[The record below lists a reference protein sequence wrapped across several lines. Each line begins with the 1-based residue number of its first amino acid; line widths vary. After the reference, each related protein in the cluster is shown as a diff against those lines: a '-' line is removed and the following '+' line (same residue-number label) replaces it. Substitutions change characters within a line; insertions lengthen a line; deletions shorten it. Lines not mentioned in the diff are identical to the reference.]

1 MGEEPRVSRWRFNA
15 NSADST
21 FPFRYP
27 EVLYSNKG
35 RKMSK
40 LSLDDAMIRAL
51 ELALKGP
58 ITGVNPQVG
67 AVILNAEGELIG
79 EGYHKGSGT
88 DHAEVVAI
96 NAALNGDSKLPQ
108 GSTAIVTLE
117 PCNHTGKT
125 GPCSRALIEA
135 GVSKVVFA
143 SSDPGDQSSG
153 GAKTLRDAGI
163 EVISGFHTDKADK
176 QSRVWLT
183 AAKNKRPFV
192 TLKWASSVDGRAAAQ
207 DGTSKWISGEESRQD
222 AHQRRSEVDAIMVGT
237 GTALIDDPELTAR
250 KPDGSLFQAQPLR
263 VVLGEREL
271 PAELRVFNDDAET
284 VTLKTQS
291 IHGALSE
298 LYEKGIKHVLVEGG
312 PTLASRFVQ
321 MDLVDEFVIYLAP
334 KLIGGDK
341 LAIGSIDVPSIQ
353 DAKDLEF
360 VEFKNLGSDIQII
373 AKPIGRS

>member
-1 MGEEPRVSRWRFNA
+1 
-15 NSADST
+15 
-21 FPFRYP
+21 
-27 EVLYSNKG
+27 
-35 RKMSK
+35 MSK
-40 LSLDDAMIRAL
+40 LSLDDAMTRAL

-58 ITGVNPQVG
+58 VTGVNPQVG
-67 AVILNAEGELIG
+67 AVILNSDGELIG

-96 NAALNGDSKLPQ
+96 KAALNGASKLPQ

-125 GPCSRALIEA
+125 GPCAQALIEA

-143 SSDPGDQSSG
+143 SLDPGDQSSG
-153 GAKTLRDAGI
+153 GAETLRRAGI
-163 EVISGFHTDKADK
+163 EVLAGFHADKADR
-176 QSRVWLT
+176 QLRVWLT
-183 AAKNKRPFV
+183 AAKHKRPFV
-192 TLKWASSVDGRAAAQ
+192 TLKWASSIDGRAAAQ
-207 DGTSKWISGEESRQD
+207 DRSSKWISGEESRND
-222 AHQRRSEVDAIMVGT
+222 AHQRRSEVDAILVGT

-250 KPDGSLFQAQPLR
+250 KPDGSLHDQQPLR
-263 VVLGEREL
+263 VVLGERDL
-271 PAELRVFNDDAET
+271 PVGLRVFNNDAET
-284 VTLKTQS
+284 LTLKTQS

-334 KLIGGDK
+334 KLLGGDK

-353 DAKDLEF
+353 DAKELEF
-360 VEFKNLGSDIQII
+360 LKIKTLGADVQII
-373 AKPIGRS
+373 AKPVGRI